1 MTSQRTDNESMAAS
15 ASAVDMLQTMQTTR
29 TSQILIHTSSMPST
43 STAISSQLPAPM
55 PSSSTAV
62 PAIPAVPPLVSD
74 DSDSDLDALVG
85 DLFGGESHTPM
96 STFSVV
102 NRLLGA
108 KLSDFLMSK
117 IRKGDYVNLQQL
129 LINDAVDDSY
139 EQQQHKRLTL
149 AVTHIGQ

>member
-1 MTSQRTDNESMAAS
+1 FSSQRTDNVSMASS

-29 TSQILIHTSSMPST
+29 TSQNPVHTSSMLPT

-62 PAIPAVPPLVSD
+62 PAAPPLVSD

-96 STFSVV
+96 PTYSVV
-102 NRLLGA
+102 NRPLGA
-108 KLSDFLMSK
+108 TLSDFLQSK

-129 LINDAVDDSY
+129 LINDAVDYSY
-139 EQQQHKRLTL
+139 EQQQHKRLNL
-149 AVTHIGQ
+149 EVTHIGQ